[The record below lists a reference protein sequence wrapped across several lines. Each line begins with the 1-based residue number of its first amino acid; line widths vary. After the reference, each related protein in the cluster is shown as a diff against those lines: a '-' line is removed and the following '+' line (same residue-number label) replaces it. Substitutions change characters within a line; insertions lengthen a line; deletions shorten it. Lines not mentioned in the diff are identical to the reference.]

1 MRTGFLAALSLAL
14 TLAAA
19 SAARAH
25 DPGLGAAWLRL
36 EPGALVARVE
46 LRGVDDAPPA
56 GDAEVLEVRV
66 DGRRLAPERVER
78 TAEADGALHVLLR
91 YDVAG
96 GRELQVAP
104 ALVRARPG
112 HRTFVRVER
121 ADGAVLGEALLDR
134 SAPALDVPLAEGAPA
149 AAPHGAAGFFT
160 LGVAHVAGGVD
171 HLLFLL
177 ALLVPCARFGAVA
190 RVVTAFTAAHSLSLA
205 AATLGWV
212 APAPWLVEPAIAAS
226 ICFAAGLNL
235 LAPGAGRE
243 RLAATFAFG
252 LLHGLGFAGALVD
265 LGVGA
270 RPGGVALPLLAFNA
284 GAEAAQLGVAAA
296 ALWLFAQLRRR
307 PRCARVGLPLLSAAV
322 GAAGFA
328 WLLERTVL

>member
-1 MRTGFLAALSLAL
+1 MRIRLVAALAFALAL
-14 TLAAA
+14 TAG
-19 SAARAH
+19 SPARAH

-36 EPGALVARVE
+36 EAGALAARVE
-46 LRGVDDAPPA
+46 LRGVDDASQAA
-56 GDAEVLEVRV
+56 GADVLDVRV
-66 DGRRLAPERVER
+66 DGRRLEPTRVER
-78 TAEADGALHVLLR
+78 STDPDGAVRVLLR

-112 HRTFVRVER
+112 HRTFVHVAR
-121 ADGAVLGEALLDR
+121 ADGAPIAEALLDR
-134 SAPALDVPLAEGAPA
+134 SAPALDVPLADGAPA
-149 AAPHGAAGFFT
+149 APRGAAGFFA
-160 LGVAHVAGGVD
+160 LGLEHVAGGAD

-177 ALLVPCARFGAVA
+177 ALLVPCVRFGAVA

-205 AATLGWV
+205 AATLGLL
-212 APAPWLVEPAIAAS
+212 APPPWLVEPAIAAS
-226 ICFAAGLNL
+226 ICFAAGVNL

-243 RLAATFAFG
+243 RLAATFGFG
-252 LLHGLGFAGALVD
+252 LLHGLGFAGVLVD

-270 RPGGVALPLLAFNA
+270 RPGGVALPLLAFNL

-296 ALWLFAQLRRR
+296 AFWLFARLRRS
-307 PRCARVGLPLLSAAV
+307 ARGERLALPLVSAAV
-322 GAAGFA
+322 GAAGFG